1 MATATERIPILVT
14 KADKSR
20 FAKKARAHGLTI
32 SEFARAAMQRF
43 DPVEGEQEAALKT
56 LLRQVHEGSR
66 AAEKSLDQA
75 LAFCAESDARLRKLD
90 EWLRDRGGG

>member
-1 MATATERIPILVT
+1 MATATERIPVLVT
-14 KADKSR
+14 KADKQR
-20 FAKKARAHGLTI
+20 FVKKARVHGLTI

-56 LLRQVHEGSR
+56 WLRQISEGTR

-75 LAFCAESDARLRKLD
+75 LAFCDDSNGRLAKLD
-90 EWLRDRGGG
+90 EWMRRHGYV